1 MKQQINPRPWV
12 LAAIIL
18 SAGIFRLF
26 TASDTLTP
34 LSNFTPLGAMAIFG
48 GCYYQDKWKAYL
60 VPLLTLWLTDV
71 VLNRYLFFHSWVFF
85 YDGFAWVYASFVL
98 MVLIGHYV
106 KQVSV
111 KSVVLSAVAGALTHW
126 LVSDLGVWLSGG
138 IDITTGM
145 PYTRDGHGLFMCYY
159 LALPFMKN
167 LLIGNLIFGAAFFGV
182 FELLQKQFPVLQVQ
196 KA

>member
-26 TASDTLTP
+26 TASGTLTP
-34 LSNFTPLGAMAIFG
+34 FSNFTPLGAMALFG

-71 VLNRYLFFHSWVFF
+71 LLNRYLFFHSWVLF
-85 YDGFAWVYASFVL
+85 YDGFAWVYASFAL

-106 KQVSV
+106 RQVSV
-111 KSVVLSAVAGALTHW
+111 KTVVLSAVAGA
-126 LVSDLGVWLSGG
+126 
-138 IDITTGM
+138 
-145 PYTRDGHGLFMCYY
+145 
-159 LALPFMKN
+159 
-167 LLIGNLIFGAAFFGV
+167 
-182 FELLQKQFPVLQVQ
+182 
-196 KA
+196 